1 MVRLGLM
8 NLMMHGIDEPRI
20 DYKDTLSKSY
30 NEDSQYD
37 IIMANP
43 PFTGNI
49 DKGDINESLKLPT
62 TKTELLFVERIFTML
77 KMGGTSAV
85 IVPSG
90 VIQNSGKAFEALR
103 KLLIEKTELKAV
115 IAMPSGVFKPYAGVS
130 TAILIFTKGGET
142 TNVWFYDMKADGYTL
157 DDKRS
162 KITESDLPDIVQ
174 RYKTR
179 NEKTDTDRKNNF
191 FFVGKKEIVEKMKK
205 MEERGKEKLDKRAQE
220 IVALAIQK
228 CAVNHTQELSTTT
241 FMLASEDL
249 KGRIIG
255 KEGRNIKTFEKITG
269 VELIVDETPDSIVIS
284 CFNPIRRQIAK
295 LALDKL
301 VADGRIQ
308 PAKIEEKVEEAKAEI
323 SAKIKEAGEKAAYD
337 TGIIGMHEKLIQ
349 ILGRLYYRTSYGQN
363 VLLHSIEMAFIA
375 ETIAEELGANSQI
388 AKRAAL
394 LHDIGKAIDQQMQGS
409 HIEIGIKILE
419 KFGEKQE
426 IINAMRAHHDDYPA
440 DTLEAVIVKVADA
453 ISGARPGARKD
464 TIENYLQRLKNL
476 EDIANRFEGVDRTYA
491 IQAGR
496 EIRVFIKAEKVDD
509 LGAQKMARQIAENI
523 EEELKYPGEIKVT
536 VIRETRVVEF
546 AR

>member
-1 MVRLGLM
+1 MNQEIIYLIVGVVAIMLGVVIGYYIRQSIAKRRAGTLEAKLEKRVAQVKEDTALMVKKAEQKSAEIAEKSEKEVDQRRKEFLRSQELLLSREKLLEDKIS
-8 NLMMHGIDEPRI
+8 NFESKENEL
-20 DYKDTLSKSY
+20 KDKV
-30 NEDSQYD
+30 EKVRA
-37 IIMANP
+37 I
-43 PFTGNI
+43 
-49 DKGDINESLKLPT
+49 KESLD
-62 TKTELLFVERIFTML
+62 
-77 KMGGTSAV
+77 
-85 IVPSG
+85 
-90 VIQNSGKAFEALR
+90 ALR
-103 KLLIEKTELKAV
+103 KEAEIKLEKVANL
-115 IAMPSGVFKPYAGVS
+115 SR
-130 TAILIFTKGGET
+130 
-142 TNVWFYDMKADGYTL
+142 
-157 DDKRS
+157 DDA
-162 KITESDLPDIVQ
+162 
-174 RYKTR
+174 
-179 NEKTDTDRKNNF
+179 
-191 FFVGKKEIVEKMKK
+191 KKELLALVEIEAEKEIIEKMKK
-205 MEERGKEKLDKRAQE
+205 MEERGKERLDKRAQE

-301 VADGRIQ
+301 VQDGRIQ

-323 SAKIKEAGEKAAYD
+323 SAKIKEAGEKAVYD
-337 TGIIGMHEKLIQ
+337 TGIIGMHDKLIQ

-363 VLLHSIEMAFIA
+363 VLLHSIEMAFLA
-375 ETIAEELGANSQI
+375 ETIAEELGANSVI

-419 KFGEKQE
+419 KFGESQE